1 MTKSKRAWSGLFYD
15 YHSRTFRIPNIS
27 RRDVGARRTE
37 VVGSTISASAYR
49 PDRKS
54 ERVKV
59 YACGSANP
67 QLTGDLKK
75 RIQCSSLQFRFGC
88 RMYDRSTYLDLFTYE
103 VDHSYVVLMIR
114 IPGSLGNPQ
123 LASNLYRID
132 LDPSGS
138 DKSFITSNVT
148 WIIHLVN
155 PSNHAEYCLI
165 WQ

>member
-15 YHSRTFRIPNIS
+15 YHSRTIRIPKIS
-27 RRDVGARRTE
+27 RRDDGVRRTE
-37 VVGSTISASAYR
+37 VIGNTISTSACR

-59 YACGSANP
+59 YAKGLANP
-67 QLTGDLKK
+67 QLTCDLKK
-75 RIQCSSLQFRFGC
+75 WIKCSNLQFRFGC
-88 RMYDRSTYLDLFTYE
+88 RMYDRSTHMDLFTYE

-114 IPGSLGNPQ
+114 LPGSLGNSQ
-123 LASNLYRID
+123 LTSHLSKIELA
-132 LDPSGS
+132 PSGS

-148 WIIHLVN
+148 RIIHLVY
-155 PSNHAEYCLI
+155 PTNHAEYCLV

>member
-15 YHSRTFRIPNIS
+15 YHSRTFRIPEIS
-27 RRDVGARRTE
+27 RRDDGARRTE
-37 VVGSTISASAYR
+37 VTGNTISASAYR

-59 YACGSANP
+59 YACGTANP
-67 QLTGDLKK
+67 QLTSDLKK
-75 RIQCSSLQFRFGC
+75 RIQCSSLRFRFGC

-114 IPGSLGNPQ
+114 MPGSPGRPQ
-123 LASNLYRID
+123 PVSNLFRID
-132 LDPSGS
+132 LNLSGS
-138 DKSFITSNVT
+138 DKSFITSHVT
-148 WIIHLVN
+148 WIVRLVN
-155 PSNHAEYCLI
+155 PSINAEYCLI